1 MEIGDGVQMVAD
13 GLEGRRILIV
23 EDEEM
28 IAMLLE
34 DYLQDFG
41 CEVAGHAT
49 TVAAAISLIGEAGK
63 LDAALLDMNLRGEL
77 VTPVAAKLA
86 AANIPF
92 CFMTGLG
99 AGAAT
104 GFPDAPTIGKPFD
117 QAQLKAALTRLFS
130 KADAASAP

>member
-1 MEIGDGVQMVAD
+1 
-13 GLEGRRILIV
+13 
-23 EDEEM
+23 
-28 IAMLLE
+28 
-34 DYLQDFG
+34 
-41 CEVAGHAT
+41 
-49 TVAAAISLIGEAGK
+49 
-63 LDAALLDMNLRGEL
+63 MNLRGEL